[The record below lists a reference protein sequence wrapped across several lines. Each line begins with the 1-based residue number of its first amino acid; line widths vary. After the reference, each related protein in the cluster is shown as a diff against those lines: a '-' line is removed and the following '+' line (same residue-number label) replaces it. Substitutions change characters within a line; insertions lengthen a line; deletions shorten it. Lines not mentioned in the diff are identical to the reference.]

1 MTAKAQRYEVFKAFG
16 IIFIELFIVQMRY
29 RDNEVVS
36 YKGEK
41 VSFLIARN
49 SWHFDITNEIL
60 RQVIIIKNP
69 SDDYDGGSRGR
80 VKTKGKRGPG
90 WV

>member
-1 MTAKAQRYEVFKAFG
+1 M
-16 IIFIELFIVQMRY
+16 
-29 RDNEVVS
+29 VS

-41 VSFLIARN
+41 VSLLIRGF
-49 SWHFDITNEIL
+49 SL
-60 RQVIIIKNP
+60 YLQVIIERNP
-69 SDDYDGGSRGR
+69 ADDYDGGSRGK